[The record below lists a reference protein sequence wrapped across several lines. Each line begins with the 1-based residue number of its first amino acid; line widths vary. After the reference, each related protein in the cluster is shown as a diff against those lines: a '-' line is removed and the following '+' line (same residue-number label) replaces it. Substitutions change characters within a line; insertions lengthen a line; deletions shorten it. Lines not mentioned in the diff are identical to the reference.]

1 MSVCICNPYA
11 EPDAPRVPNCPIHS
25 ELARCDREIA
35 RICEEARAG
44 IGDAHGIFQGLHD
57 WRTEKKLI
65 AASTPVQPYLIVDR
79 VWIEIKDG
87 DASARAIFRRHYSYK
102 PYRDGRNPALFV
114 GPGEKMVLLTPCAL
128 ALFIWRKFI
137 SGDGQKGVNCAVF
150 RNEGAGRASDL
161 IREAMRLAWNRWPSE
176 RLFTYVNPKKIR
188 RTRTP
193 GRCFLK
199 AGWRYVRDERGKR
212 VLTKWR
218 RLPILEALPEWFSPT
233 PTANERT
240 SIPNPQPALNS
251 TTKDNPS
258 D

>member
-1 MSVCICNPYA
+1 LPPEQEVASSNLA
-11 EPDAPRVPNCPIHS
+11 GRTSFSKLAPSNS
-25 ELARCDREIA
+25 ERSTENRALGVQNSIRSGHQLATKA
-35 RICEEARAG
+35 
-44 IGDAHGIFQGLHD
+44 
-57 WRTEKKLI
+57 
-65 AASTPVQPYLIVDR
+65 PVQPFLIVDR

-102 PYRDGRNPALFV
+102 PYRDGRDPALFV

-161 IREAMRLAWNRWPSE
+161 IREAMRLAWSRWPAE

-199 AGWRYVRDERGKR
+199 AGWRYVRDKQGKR

-218 RLPILEALPEWFSPT
+218 RLPILEALPEWF
-233 PTANERT
+233 
-240 SIPNPQPALNS
+240 
-251 TTKDNPS
+251 TTEARG
-258 D
+258 